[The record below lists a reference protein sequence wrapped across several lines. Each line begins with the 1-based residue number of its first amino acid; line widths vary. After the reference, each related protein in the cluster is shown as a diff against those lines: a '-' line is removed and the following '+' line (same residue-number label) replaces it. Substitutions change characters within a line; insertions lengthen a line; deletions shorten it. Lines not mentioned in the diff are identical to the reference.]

1 MEFGLGFVLILV
13 VIIWILYD
21 ENQILKRRNSD
32 STTLSLGEKR
42 RFEKE
47 KEEIKERDNKNYKK
61 ILNKSNDEK
70 TDWLLSN
77 INFQNDHLIHWT
89 KNICDNNKDKEFP
102 YLFSLSLELISFE
115 IVNHEIDIKLDQNDF
130 LTRFI
135 TKRLFEIRDKTN
147 SNKSIPELNQ
157 YSEQIYNQ
165 LTKNMMSNHISIESI
180 KFLFLG
186 INVKTSVSDEEIIRV
201 TRGTILNNVD
211 SLRKVYK
218 SLNF

>member
-21 ENQILKRRNSD
+21 ENKSLKRRNSG
-32 STTLSLGEKR
+32 SSTLSLGEKR

-47 KEEIKERDNKNYKK
+47 NEEIRERDNKNYKK
-61 ILNKSNDEK
+61 ILNKSSNEK
-70 TDWLLSN
+70 INWLLSN
-77 INFQNDHLIHWT
+77 INFQNDYLIQWT
-89 KNICDNNKDKEFP
+89 KNVCGIDKEKEFP
-102 YLFSLSLELISFE
+102 YLFSMSLELISIE
-115 IVNHEIDIKLDQNDF
+115 IVNHEIDIKIDQNDF

-135 TKRLFEIRDKTN
+135 TKRLFEIRDKAK

-157 YSEQIYNQ
+157 YSQQIYNQ
-165 LTKNMMSNHISIESI
+165 LVKNMTSNLISIESI

-186 INVKTSVSDEEIIRV
+186 INEKSSISEEEMIRV

-218 SLNF
+218 SLNS